1 MLELEAAATS
11 IGGRMP
17 VDRDMSELCVIVTG
31 GASGIGEA
39 AVRRIVAAGG
49 HAGIVDLNGDACAA
63 LAGELGARVASASAD
78 MRDEA
83 AVTAAHDLLARQLP
97 PITGLVNSA
106 AMTTRFSRI
115 EDFPPDEFEEVLLSH
130 TRGTYVPC
138 RVIGSAMARRGTGAI
153 VNLAS
158 VLSFRSGPVLGY
170 TMGKAG
176 IVNLTETLAVQWAK
190 SGVRVNA
197 VAPGWTDTPFIR
209 RPGRDFSHVIN
220 ATPMG
225 RLLKPEEVAEVIY
238 FLLSPA
244 ASGMTGATVPVDGG
258 YLAGTG
264 WAPFGGVPKE

>member
-1 MLELEAAATS
+1 
-11 IGGRMP
+11 
-17 VDRDMSELCVIVTG
+17 MSELSVIVTG

-49 HAGIVDLNGDACAA
+49 HTGILDLNAEASAA
-63 LAGELGARVASASAD
+63 LAKELGPRVASASAD

-83 AVTAAHDLLARQLP
+83 AVSAAHDQLAGLLP

-138 RVIGSAMARRGTGAI
+138 RVIGSAMARRGKGAV

-176 IVNLTETLAVQWAK
+176 
-190 SGVRVNA
+190 
-197 VAPGWTDTPFIR
+197 
-209 RPGRDFSHVIN
+209 RDFSHVTN
-220 ATPMG
+220 AMPIG
-225 RLLKPEEVAEVIY
+225 RLLRPEEIAEVIY

-244 ASGMTGATVPVDGG
+244 ASGVTGVTIPVDGG

-264 WAPFGGVPKE
+264 WAPFGGVPKD

>member
-1 MLELEAAATS
+1 MNELS
-11 IGGRMP
+11 
-17 VDRDMSELCVIVTG
+17 VIVTG
-31 GASGIGEA
+31 GASGIGKA
-39 AVRRIVAAGG
+39 AVRKIVASGG
-49 HAGIVDLNGDACAA
+49 HAGILDLNAAAGAA
-63 LAGELGARVASASAD
+63 LAQEVGSRVASASAD

-83 AVTAAHDLLARQLP
+83 AVSAAHDQLARTLP

-115 EDFPPDEFEEVLLSH
+115 EDFPPDEFEDVLLSH

-138 RVIGSAMARRGTGAI
+138 RVIGSAMARRGQGAI

-176 IVNLTETLAVQWAK
+176 VVNLTETLAVQWAR

-209 RPGRDFSHVIN
+209 KPGRDFSHVTN
-220 ATPMG
+220 AMPIG
-225 RLLKPEEVAEVIY
+225 RLLKPEEIAEVIY
-238 FLLSPA
+238 FLLTPA
-244 ASGMTGATVPVDGG
+244 ASGVTGVTIPVDGG
-258 YLAGTG
+258 YMAGTG
-264 WAPFGGVPKE
+264 WAPFGGVPKQ

>member
-1 MLELEAAATS
+1 
-11 IGGRMP
+11 
-17 VDRDMSELCVIVTG
+17 MSELSVIVTG

-49 HAGIVDLNGDACAA
+49 HVGIMDLNAAAGAA
-63 LAGELGARVASASAD
+63 LARGLGARVASTSAD

-83 AVTAAHDLLARQLP
+83 AVSAAHDELARVLP
-97 PITGLVNSA
+97 PVTGLVNSA
-106 AMTTRFSRI
+106 AVTTRFSRI
-115 EDFPPDEFEEVLLSH
+115 EDFSPDEFQEVLLSH

-138 RVIGSAMARRGTGAI
+138 RVIGSAMARRGNGAI

-209 RPGRDFSHVIN
+209 KPGRDFSYVTN
-220 ATPMG
+220 ATPIG

-238 FLLSPA
+238 FLLTPA
-244 ASGMTGATVPVDGG
+244 ASGITGATIPVDGG

-264 WAPFGGVPKE
+264 WAPFGGVPKD